1 MKPAIPALPARPLS
15 LSSAGSITVE
25 AVERYNAWKCPVQ
38 SYRWII
44 QCASLGYLWELILT
58 VSFQIFCSRCS
69 SHSAPLPRY
78 GQMKPVRVCTHCYM
92 FHVTPFYSDKAGIWP
107 HIITESTQFM
117 QWTESRLCTKQM
129 LHFSGNGDLVTVIV
143 PAKQGFRLRPL
154 QMAEAET
161 WNTQPG
167 VMIQPVSVALERRL
181 CHREPKGFIS
191 LSIWRLQMFHICLSY
206 HRGAKK

>member
-1 MKPAIPALPARPLS
+1 MMMMGPRWQNFS
-15 LSSAGSITVE
+15 
-25 AVERYNAWKCPVQ
+25 VQ
-38 SYRWII
+38 SHWWII
-44 QCASLGYLWELILT
+44 HCASPWYLWQLIHT

-107 HIITESTQFM
+107 QIIIESTKFM
-117 QWTESRLCTKQM
+117 QWTDPQLCTKQM
-129 LHFSGNGDLVTVIV
+129 PHCSGNGDVIIVIV
-143 PAKQGFRLRPL
+143 PAKQGFRARPL

-167 VMIQPVSVALERRL
+167 VMIQPVSVALERLL
-181 CHREPKGFIS
+181 CHREPKGLIS
-191 LSIWRLQMFHICLSY
+191 LSS
-206 HRGAKK
+206 